1 MTQLLESKGDISVE
15 SVIETKFLRWSRQVA
30 LWMTRPPA
38 LAFIPALGLAMIW
51 FGVVGATLVLI
62 SIVPALYLYQGH
74 LQRSVN
80 RLLTAPEPN
89 PVMLGYDI
97 FEEGIEQVISQVES
111 KDLKSS
117 IFCVEIDNF
126 QDLCDQYGRST
137 MQKVAKCI
145 GKRLLASVRDIDLV
159 CQRND
164 GQFAVCLAPVHH
176 LNPVLCGSMADRL
189 QQTLED
195 PLRTDDEE
203 IPISVSIGFCLI
215 SSAAEVSSTEWLE
228 HSITALAKARKRG
241 PSSIER
247 LSMQAHAS
255 PPVSPADTQD
265 IQHALRSG
273 QIQPWF
279 QPQISTHTGEISGFE
294 ALARWVHPSRGVI
307 LPSDF
312 LPLVAQANLFE
323 PLAEAMMRSSF
334 AALKAWDN
342 AGFSVPRIGVNF
354 SGPELS
360 NPKLIEKIKWELDH
374 FDLTPDRLAIEIL
387 ETVVSNT
394 DDDIITRNIRRLE
407 QLGCG
412 IDLDDFGTGHASIGA
427 IHQFGVSRIKIDRSF
442 VARADRCSNQK
453 QVINAILAMAEH
465 FGVETLAEGVET
477 VGEHAT
483 LAQLGCDH
491 VQGFGI
497 ARAMPFEQTLLW
509 IPQNSA
515 KIQHMPKLIGRNR

>member
-1 MTQLLESKGDISVE
+1 
-15 SVIETKFLRWSRQVA
+15 
-30 LWMTRPPA
+30 
-38 LAFIPALGLAMIW
+38 
-51 FGVVGATLVLI
+51 
-62 SIVPALYLYQGH
+62 
-74 LQRSVN
+74 
-80 RLLTAPEPN
+80 
-89 PVMLGYDI
+89 
-97 FEEGIEQVISQVES
+97 
-111 KDLKSS
+111 
-117 IFCVEIDNF
+117 
-126 QDLCDQYGRST
+126 
-137 MQKVAKCI
+137 
-145 GKRLLASVRDIDLV
+145 
-159 CQRND
+159 
-164 GQFAVCLAPVHH
+164 
-176 LNPVLCGSMADRL
+176 
-189 QQTLED
+189 
-195 PLRTDDEE
+195 
-203 IPISVSIGFCLI
+203 
-215 SSAAEVSSTEWLE
+215 
-228 HSITALAKARKRG
+228 
-241 PSSIER
+241 
-247 LSMQAHAS
+247 
-255 PPVSPADTQD
+255 
-265 IQHALRSG
+265 
-273 QIQPWF
+273 
-279 QPQISTHTGEISGFE
+279 
-294 ALARWVHPSRGVI
+294 
-307 LPSDF
+307 
-312 LPLVAQANLFE
+312 
-323 PLAEAMMRSSF
+323 MMRSSF

-387 ETVVSNT
+387 ETVVSNA